1 MKYLKIK
8 DIQEIQDN
16 LDIHRNTIE
25 KFAKLAIL
33 MKLEENMNDNIK
45 YKITEQDIDN
55 TIENV
60 LSGEFWDIIDNIV
73 EREIRIFKAK

>member
-1 MKYLKIK
+1 MKHLKIK

-25 KFAKLAIL
+25 KFVKLAIL

>member
-25 KFAKLAIL
+25 KFVKLAIL